1 MLSSFAAAQGG
12 VPDVFVWSR
21 LYYSFHR
28 SNHNGS
34 TLTMI
39 GLHLFKKIF
48 HFERC
53 LIAFYIVLAKYFKEA
68 SFSIIRVILN
78 LSMYDVII
86 ALHF

>member
-34 TLTMI
+34 ILTMLGI
-39 GLHLFKKIF
+39 HLFKKMF
-48 HFERC
+48 HFE
-53 LIAFYIVLAKYFKEA
+53 LVLARYFKEA
-68 SFSIIRVILN
+68 SFSIITVILKFI
-78 LSMYDVII
+78 YI
-86 ALHF
+86 